1 MAPKARA
8 RDAVIARLE
17 QKLETMKRDRD
28 AHKERADAYER
39 CLTVM
44 ANKVETNRH
53 VKDIFTKVRR
63 LYVLRDSTGMQTR
76 PTVLGR
82 LQRINELPAVVATGQ
97 QDQQDQHALQDPQ

>member
-8 RDAVIARLE
+8 ADAVIARLE

-28 AHKERADAYER
+28 AHKQRADAHER
-39 CLTVM
+39 CLAGM
-44 ANKVETNRH
+44 ANKVETNPH
-53 VKDIFTKVRR
+53 VKAVFTKVRR
-63 LYVLRDSTGMQTR
+63 LHVLRDSTGMQTR

-97 QDQQDQHALQDPQ
+97 QDQQDQRAMQDPQ